1 MHRSAAQYSILVLL
15 LGIFL
20 MREAATPPTSFVD
33 SVFVDWVAAN
43 TARKIA
49 PAPLTL
55 IEINDSSTE
64 KKHSW
69 PWSPLDFGL
78 FLQAV
83 LPFNPGVIAIEQV
96 LDWRLDPKLSI
107 DARQKQQQYEKILHD
122 FILRS
127 PKMLLGAQLGYPED
141 PDVIPPLQEAP
152 QLRKITGDV
161 SQILEFTAV
170 EHQAREDYRLSST
183 IGFTNL
189 PPLEG
194 IVRTVPMLF
203 RYRGEIVP
211 SFVLQAVMLWH
222 KLTPDD
228 IVVKLGSHITLG
240 DKVSIPIDSRG
251 AMRVD
256 FKSPITRYGFDELLL
271 AVEQA
276 QHGQTSVFSTDLLKD
291 RLVLLARTDSK
302 SRTLDLPTGRAG
314 SPGELFTAAIATVQ
328 GKNFIRR
335 ASPAFDVLVIAA
347 MMAAAYFS
355 GKVTRRRACFIFL
368 LSIVLYFFVSLTIFS
383 RYRIWLPSLLPLGLW
398 VFVFLMR
405 LVTPS
410 REPAVS

>member
-1 MHRSAAQYSILVLL
+1 MSI
-15 LGIFL
+15 I
-20 MREAATPPTSFVD
+20 D
-33 SVFVDWVAAN
+33 SVFVDWVAGN
-43 TARKIA
+43 TARRTA

-64 KKHSW
+64 KKHAW

-83 LPFNPGVIAIEQV
+83 LPFNPGVIAIEPV
-96 LDWRLDPKLSI
+96 LDWKPDPKLSFE
-107 DARQKQQQYEKILHD
+107 AQQKQQQYEKILRD

-127 PKMLLGAQLGYPED
+127 PKTLLGAQLGYPED
-141 PDVIPPLQEAP
+141 PDVIPPLQEVP

-170 EHQAREDYRLSST
+170 EHQAKEDYRLSST

-194 IVRTVPMLF
+194 VVRTVPMML
-203 RYRGEIVP
+203 RYRGQIVP
-211 SFVLQAVMLWH
+211 SFVLQAVMLWN

-228 IVVKLGSHITLG
+228 IAVKLGSQITLG
-240 DKVSIPIDSRG
+240 DKVSIPIDARG

-276 QHGQTSVFSTDLLKD
+276 QHGQTSVFSTDLLRD

-302 SRTLDLPTGRAG
+302 SQTLDLPTGRAG
-314 SPGELFTAAIATVQ
+314 SPGELFAAAIATIQ
-328 GKNFIRR
+328 GNNFIRR
-335 ASPAFDVLVIAA
+335 VSIAFDMLVIAV

-355 GKVTRRRACFIFL
+355 EKVTRRRACSIFL
-368 LSIVLYFFVSLTIFS
+368 LSIIFYFFFSLTIFS
-383 RYRIWLPSLLPLGLW
+383 RYRVWLPSLLPLGLW
-398 VFVFLMR
+398 AFVLLLR
-405 LVTPS
+405 LITPS